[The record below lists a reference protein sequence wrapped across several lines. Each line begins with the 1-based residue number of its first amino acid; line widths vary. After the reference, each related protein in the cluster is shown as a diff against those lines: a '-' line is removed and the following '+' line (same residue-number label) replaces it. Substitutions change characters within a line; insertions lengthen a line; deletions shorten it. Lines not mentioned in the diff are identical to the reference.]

1 MAASPKPKPKP
12 KPKAKPEPKLLDV
25 ATAADW
31 EAWLDANGVDTP
43 EGVWLRLR
51 TKKGATADSLTY
63 LQAVE
68 VALCFGWIDGQ
79 ARKHDDVSRVQR
91 FTPRRKRS
99 TWSRINTERAARL
112 IDEGRMRP
120 SGQAEVDRARGDG
133 RWDAAYEPPSTAT
146 IPDDFLAELDQH
158 PKAKAFF
165 ATLHTRNTFPVVYRL
180 ATAKKPETRARR
192 LAEMIAMFERGE
204 KFYD

>member
-1 MAASPKPKPKP
+1 MAAPPNP
-12 KPKAKPEPKLLDV
+12 KPEPKLLDV
-25 ATAADW
+25 DTAGDW
-31 EAWLDANGVDTP
+31 EAWLDANAAATT

-51 TKKGATADSLTY
+51 TKKGATPESLTY
-63 LQAVE
+63 TQAVE

-99 TWSRINTERAARL
+99 VWSRINTERAVRL

-120 SGQAEVDRARGDG
+120 GGQAEVDRARDDG

-146 IPDDFLAELDQH
+146 IPDDFLAELEKH

-165 ATLHTRNTFPVVYRL
+165 ATLNKRNTFPVTYRL
-180 ATAKKPETRARR
+180 STAKKPETRAKR
-192 LAEMIAMFERGE
+192 LAEMIAMFDRGE